1 MDPRVSI
8 SLIYIITFTLFIKHM
23 QYMYIKKVLLYTMYF
38 TGFLKKEQLALL
50 KLKFL
55 FVLITYFFPFQMKN
69 IRFKENI
76 FQRINLKVQDL

>member
-1 MDPRVSI
+1 
-8 SLIYIITFTLFIKHM
+8 
-23 QYMYIKKVLLYTMYF
+23 MYIKKVLLYTMYF

-76 FQRINLKVQDL
+76 FQE